1 MKDHTMPDIA
11 ELIDIERKI
20 ATANVASRNRNQL
33 LADLVASG
41 HRQSDLTR
49 TINSVRQELGDA
61 PVTLGSVHIAIRRAK
76 ATAT

>member
-1 MKDHTMPDIA
+1 MKETTMPDLT

-33 LADLVASG
+33 LAELVAAG
-41 HRQSDLTR
+41 HRQADLTR
-49 TINSVRQELGDA
+49 TINSVREEIGDD

-76 ATAT
+76 AAAT